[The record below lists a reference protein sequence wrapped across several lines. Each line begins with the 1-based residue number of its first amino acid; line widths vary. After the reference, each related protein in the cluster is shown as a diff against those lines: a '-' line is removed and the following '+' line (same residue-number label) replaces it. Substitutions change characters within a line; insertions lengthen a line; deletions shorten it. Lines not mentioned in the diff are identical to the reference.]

1 MEDSRGLPS
10 HIGSSRSYEGTQHT
24 TVPGEEL
31 TELPSVVEIPSK
43 VGAKLQL
50 DMVKPRGRSGREI
63 TVAVNH
69 FVIQSLPIVKVVEI
83 SDPYNTFIC

>member
-1 MEDSRGLPS
+1 MENSRGLPS
-10 HIGSSRSYEGTQHT
+10 HMGSSRSYEGSQYITA
-24 TVPGEEL
+24 PSEEL

-50 DMVKPRGRSGREI
+50 DMPRPRGRSGREI
-63 TVAVNH
+63 IVAVNH

-83 SDPYNTFIC
+83 SDPYNVLIC